1 MSDIVNLSINE
12 KVEILLDKP
21 KVSIVTAV
29 IRDLSGLEKT
39 FRSVVM
45 QSYPVEWVVIDAD
58 SGEDHVLFLKNV
70 DMGIHSLVWTSEKDS
85 GLYDGMNK
93 GFAASH
99 GEVLLFLNAGDCL
112 RSPETISDVLNDYEK
127 SAWRWAVALAV
138 RIGLNGQP
146 RAVWEYLEPELSG
159 LALGTRTFCHQ
170 STFYTRELLDKV
182 MPYEV
187 NNLAADH
194 LLNIRAFKRNTPKML
209 PFVTTLFQDGG
220 ISSQRPF
227 SAAMKDLRRI
237 RKEEKLLLAN
247 SYLIDYI
254 VSWVIVGAVNLG
266 GVTYRFMRATSRKW
280 LKEEVRFTPDMPAK

>member
-1 MSDIVNLSINE
+1 MI
-12 KVEILLDKP
+12 KKRTTQ
-21 KVSIVTAV
+21 VSIITP
-29 IRDLSGLEKT
+29 IFRDLVALKATYE
-39 FRSVVM
+39 SVRK

-70 DMGIHSLVWTSEKDS
+70 DMGIHSLNWVSEKDS

-93 GFAASH
+93 GFEASH
-99 GEVLLFLNAGDCL
+99 GEILLFLNAGDCL
-112 RSPETISDVLNDYEK
+112 RSAESINDVLADYEK
-127 SAWRWAVALAV
+127 SAWKWAVALAV
-138 RIGLNGQP
+138 RIDMNGNP

-170 STFYTRELLDKV
+170 STFYTREILEKV

-187 NNLAADH
+187 TNLAADH

-247 SYLIDYI
+247 SLFVDYI
-254 VSWVIVGAVNLG
+254 ASWFIVGAVNLG
-266 GVTYRFMRATSRKW
+266 GLLYKIMRTSSRKW
-280 LKEEVRFTPDMPAK
+280 VKKEVRISPGTLQN

>member
-1 MSDIVNLSINE
+1 M
-12 KVEILLDKP
+12 VETLLAKL

-29 IRDLSGLEKT
+29 FRDLSALELT
-39 FRSVVM
+39 SQSVVR

-58 SGEDHVLFLKNV
+58 SGEDHVLFLKNL

-93 GFAASH
+93 GFATSH

-112 RSPETISDVLNDYEK
+112 RSPETISEVLNDYEK

-194 LLNIRAFKRNTPKML
+194 LLNIRAFKRNSPKML

-237 RKEEKLLLAN
+237 RKKEELLLAN
-247 SYLIDYI
+247 SLFVDYLA
-254 VSWVIVGAVNLG
+254 SWFIVGAVNLG
-266 GVTYRFMRATSRKW
+266 GFLYRIMRISSRKW
-280 LKEEVRFTPDMPAK
+280 VKKEDRNSPETLKN